1 METTTASWTLA
12 ELAEMLG
19 GELVGPGDRR
29 VSRLVPAGSDD
40 AEGITFAGDEKYL
53 KKALTGNAGVILV
66 KANMDAGDSAHIR
79 LEDPR
84 AAYMSLLYR
93 FEQHHD
99 MDPGIHALA
108 SVHPTASIHPTARVG
123 AYAVIG
129 AQATVAAECR
139 IHPMAYI
146 GPRCALGEGT
156 ILYPRA
162 VLVQDVEVGERCII
176 HSGAVLGADGF
187 GFGWDG
193 STRRK
198 IPQVGGVKLG
208 DFVEV
213 GANSCI
219 DRATVGNT
227 SVGSHTK
234 IDNLV
239 QVGHNVIIGE
249 QCVLTGMVGVGGST
263 TIGNRVIVGANAG
276 ISDHVTICDDVTLGG
291 RTGVASDIK
300 EPGEYFGQPPQ
311 PMREAIRTFL
321 LIPKLPEIWQRLREL
336 EKRLPKQE
344 D

>member
-12 ELAEMLG
+12 ELADMLG
-19 GELVGPGDRR
+19 GDLVGPGDRR
-29 VSRLVPAGSDD
+29 VSRLVPAGTEDV
-40 AEGITFAGDEKYL
+40 EGITFAADEKYL
-53 KKALTGNAGVILV
+53 KKALAGNVGVILV
-66 KANMDAGDSAHIR
+66 KDNMDAGASAHIR
-79 LEDPR
+79 LQDPR
-84 AAYMSLLYR
+84 AAYLSLLFR
-93 FEQHHD
+93 FERQDD
-99 MDPGIHALA
+99 MEPGIHALA
-108 SVHPTASIHPTARVG
+108 SVHPTAHIDPSACVG
-123 AYAVIG
+123 AYAVVG
-129 AQATVAAECR
+129 PQAHVAASCR

-146 GPRCALGEGT
+146 GPRCVLGEGS

-162 VLVQDVEVGERCII
+162 VLVQDVELGEQCII
-176 HSGAVLGADGF
+176 HAGAVLGADGF

-193 STRRK
+193 NSRRK
-198 IPQVGGVKLG
+198 IPQVGGVRLG
-208 DFVEV
+208 DCVEV

-219 DRATVGNT
+219 DRATVGHT
-227 SVGSHTK
+227 TVGSHTK

-239 QVGHNVIIGE
+239 QVGHNVVIGE
-249 QCVLTGMVGVGGST
+249 QSVLTGMVGVGGST
-263 TIGNRVIVGANAG
+263 TIGDRVIVGANAG